1 MSAPGIRVYHADTDA
16 DSSTVANALT
26 LAKDYSVTVRRH
38 SCMLVKK
45 LYAFYWVLKK
55 EKTLNELRVR
65 KYYDKISGLTHGK
78 A

>member
-1 MSAPGIRVYHADTDA
+1 MPWNQMSDPGIRVYHADTDA

-45 LYAFYWVLKK
+45 L
-55 EKTLNELRVR
+55 
-65 KYYDKISGLTHGK
+65 
-78 A
+78 